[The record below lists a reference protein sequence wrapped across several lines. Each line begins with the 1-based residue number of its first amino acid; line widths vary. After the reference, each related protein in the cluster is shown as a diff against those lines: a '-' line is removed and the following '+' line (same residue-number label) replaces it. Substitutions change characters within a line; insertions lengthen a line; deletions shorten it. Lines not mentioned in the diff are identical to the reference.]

1 MNHRHTIF
9 LLGLSLTSCHMNNG
23 RLDMSWVTDRMT
35 PGVNDAVVV
44 EQGQGMKSPASATP
58 QQTLPH
64 PALQPNTA
72 GVPGQGYT
80 VRRGDT
86 LSSIARRY
94 GVSVASLKQANG
106 LSGDNINQGQML
118 SIPGS
123 IRTGAEPLA
132 AKSTSLRS
140 GGSYTVRPGDT
151 FSSIA
156 HRHGIGT
163 DTLLKAN
170 KRTRSNGDTLKAG
183 EVILIPNLTR

>member
-1 MNHRHTIF
+1 MNYRHTIL
-9 LLGLSLTSCHMNNG
+9 LLGLPLTSCHMNNG
-23 RLDMSWVTDRMT
+23 RMDMSWVTDRMT

-44 EQGQGMKSPASATP
+44 EQGQGMKSPVSAPP
-58 QQTLPH
+58 QQMLSH
-64 PALQPNTA
+64 PAIQTSTA
-72 GVPGQGYT
+72 GVSGQGYT

-94 GVSVASLKQANG
+94 GVTVANLKQANG
-106 LSGDNINQGQML
+106 LSGDNITPGQLL

-132 AKSTSLRS
+132 AKSSSLTP

-151 FSSIA
+151 FSTIA
-156 HRHGIGT
+156 RRHGMGI

-170 KRTRSNGDTLKAG
+170 KRTRSNANSLKVG
-183 EVILIPNLTR
+183 EVILIPSLTR